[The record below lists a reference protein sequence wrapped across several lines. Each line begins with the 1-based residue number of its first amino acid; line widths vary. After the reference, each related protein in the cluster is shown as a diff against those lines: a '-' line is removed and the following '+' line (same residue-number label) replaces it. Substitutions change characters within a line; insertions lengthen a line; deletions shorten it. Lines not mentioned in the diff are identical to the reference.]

1 LLVGVTKKGTAR
13 RSLRDYSRD
22 MRQLGD
28 YLDLNL
34 AQAEQQWKSALA
46 RIPVKRQV
54 PFEPIETLL
63 SLGASFLINHRHYGG
78 STAQQAAS
86 PIPELAT
93 LFRRPNSS
101 ILAKMANLDGS
112 RSNGA
117 RHDLLAGTRLRERPD
132 DYAAIY
138 RTIFAAARAV
148 GITQD
153 QLPDFL
159 GLEGGGSLHL
169 LGQDELEASVVE
181 QALSGEVRRWAEVRP
196 DLTEAE
202 TEKLLVAR
210 TRVGQHVFA
219 SHVLDN
225 CGHKC
230 VFCGLELGKAAAP
243 RMLVASHIKP
253 WKDSSARERLDHR
266 NGLAACPIHDV
277 AFDAGLITVN
287 GGLRIHLSEKLQRGL
302 LDDPVAL
309 AYFARPP
316 LRDTI
321 LLPESADQPG
331 SEYLAW
337 HKDRIFEAA

>member
-1 LLVGVTKKGTAR
+1 
-13 RSLRDYSRD
+13 
-22 MRQLGD
+22 MRELGD
-28 YLDLNL
+28 YLDLTL
-34 AQAEQQWKSALA
+34 AQAQQQWKSALSRVPA
-46 RIPVKRQV
+46 KRQV

-63 SLGASFLINHRHYGG
+63 SLGASFLVNHRHYGG
-78 STAQQAAS
+78 STAQRAVS

-112 RSNGA
+112 RPNGA
-117 RHDLLAGTRLRERPD
+117 KHDLLAGTRLRERPD
-132 DYAAIY
+132 DYARIY
-138 RTIFAAARAV
+138 RTIFATARVV
-148 GITQD
+148 GIARD

-159 GLEGGGSLHL
+159 GLEGGGSLFL
-169 LGQDELEASVVE
+169 RGQDELEASVVE
-181 QALSGEVRRWAEVRP
+181 EALSGEVRRWAEVRP
-196 DLTEAE
+196 DLTAAE
-202 TEKLLVAR
+202 TERLLVAR

-219 SHVLDN
+219 SQVLDN

-287 GGLRIHLSEKLQRGL
+287 GGLRIHVSEKLQKGM
-302 LDDPVAL
+302 LDDPVASS
-309 AYFARPP
+309 YFARPP

-321 LLPESADQPG
+321 LLPASADHPG
-331 SEYLAW
+331 SDYLNW
-337 HKDRIFEAA
+337 HKNRIFEPA